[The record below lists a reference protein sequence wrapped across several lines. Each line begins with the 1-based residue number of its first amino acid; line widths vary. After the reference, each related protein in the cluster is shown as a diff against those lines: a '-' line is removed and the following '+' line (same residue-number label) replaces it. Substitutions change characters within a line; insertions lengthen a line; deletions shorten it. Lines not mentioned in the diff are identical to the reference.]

1 VADAFLPG
9 INCQLSVVNLSAV
22 RGFVFKLLSRVD
34 AWYERR
40 HRLRAIGPVLR
51 VGCVRYQGPR
61 LEFPD
66 GTVLRENELIGRL
79 HFNNA
84 TIAAIGEGSLH
95 RAGFRFARLMRES
108 LRTLADAVQSDP
120 ELKSI
125 RVFHGVTWIPAHG
138 DVVGFV
144 STPREK
150 TWRTRLLGAY
160 FKLLRWAFAP
170 AARTRV
176 RADVEPRD
184 YWLTHRML
192 TQNIHKLK
200 VSS

>member
-1 VADAFLPG
+1 MVGARFPYINYQQSTINLTPVRRVA
-9 INCQLSVVNLSAV
+9 
-22 RGFVFKLLSRVD
+22 FKLLSRVD
-34 AWYERR
+34 AWYERK

-51 VGCVRYQGPR
+51 VGYVRYQGPYR
-61 LEFPD
+61 EFPD

-95 RAGFRFARLMRES
+95 RAGFRFAKLMRES
-108 LRTLADAVQSDP
+108 LRTLAHAAQSDP
-120 ELKSI
+120 ELRSI

-150 TWRTRLLGAY
+150 TWRTRLLSGY
-160 FKLLRWAFAP
+160 FRLLRWAFAP
-170 AARTRV
+170 AERTRA
-176 RADVEPRD
+176 RPDIEPRD
-184 YWLTHRML
+184 YWLTQRTL
-192 TQNIHKLK
+192 AQNLHKLK
-200 VSS
+200 VSP